1 VRPLTAPAVT
11 APAEDGALSP
21 AQQEQLQA
29 ERLLL
34 LREGVRQ
41 VRGPRFLVD
50 LAVAWAAYQ
59 AGAGWGAW
67 LYLGL
72 MTLGLWGRSLL
83 LERWVAA
90 GREPAGIVRQMNLI
104 LAGLGLLHAGL
115 FVLVFLQP
123 HSHWHY
129 LLTMVLVGN
138 AAGAVATVAGD
149 VRAYL
154 LWVAI
159 YGGSLGLGWLAR
171 GTLEGLIVVGLLLL
185 MFAVL
190 VRHVYGEGRAQVRLV
205 RLADAL
211 RSARDRAER
220 ASESKT
226 RFFAAA
232 SHDLRQPLTALSY
245 HVATVQ
251 ALASQQ
257 KDERLAQVGAGLR
270 RALQDSQAL
279 LNSLMEVSQLD
290 AGAVAVQAEDVD
302 LLELLRRC
310 ADDYAPQA
318 SQQGLAFD
326 CVLPELPEGE
336 TLRVHTDP
344 ALLRRI
350 LSNLFSNALK
360 FTAQGRIC
368 LMLHREG
375 ERAALSVQDS
385 GPGIA
390 PELKERVFEEFF
402 QINNSGRNRAQGL
415 GLGLAIVRRLVHLL
429 GLELKLES
437 QPGQGSCFTLWLP
450 LGSASPARAPVVAA
464 SSTTP
469 GGPAHRLLVVDD
481 EVAIRDAL
489 AELLM
494 TLGWSVRTASGVTEA
509 LSCLSPQWQ
518 PEALVLDYRLRDE
531 VTGLDALAALRAEGC
546 QAPAWVITGETTPD
560 RVQTLLAAGLPVRH
574 KPVDGLALAH
584 EISASLR
591 SATAGR

>member
-1 VRPLTAPAVT
+1 M
-11 APAEDGALSP
+11 PAERLSLNP

-34 LREGVRQ
+34 LREGVQQ
-41 VRGPRFLVD
+41 VRGPRLLVD
-50 LAVAWAAYQ
+50 LAVAWAAHQ

-72 MTLGLWGRSLL
+72 MTLGLWARGLL

-90 GREPAGIVRQMNLI
+90 GWPAARI
-104 LAGLGLLHAGL
+104 LRAMTGLLGALGLLHAGL
-115 FVLVFLQP
+115 ILLVFLQP
-123 HSHWHY
+123 HSQWHY

-154 LWVAI
+154 LWVSI
-159 YGGSLGLGWLAR
+159 YGGSLALGWLAR
-171 GTLEGLIVVGLLLL
+171 GTLEGLIVAGLLLL

-190 VRHVYGEGRAQVRLV
+190 VRHVHGEGRGQIRLV
-205 RLADAL
+205 RLADEL
-211 RSARDRAER
+211 RCARDRAER

-290 AGAVAVQAEDVD
+290 AGAVAVQAESVD
-302 LLELLRRC
+302 LVELLRRC

-326 CVLPELPEGE
+326 CVLPELDEGE

-350 LSNLFSNALK
+350 LSNLCSNALK
-360 FTAQGRIC
+360 FTNQGRIC

-375 ERAALSVQDS
+375 ERAALTVQDS
-385 GPGIA
+385 GPGIPA
-390 PELKERVFEEFF
+390 ELQERVFEEFF

-415 GLGLAIVRRLVHLL
+415 GLGLAIVRRLVGLL
-429 GLELKLES
+429 GLELRLQS

-450 LGSASPARAPVVAA
+450 LGGAPAAAPLAGVG
-464 SSTTP
+464 STTP
-469 GGPAHRLLVVDD
+469 GGPVHRLLVVDD

-531 VTGLDALAALRAEGC
+531 VTGLDALAALRAQGC
-546 QAPAWVITGETTPD
+546 QAPAWVITGETTPE

>member
-1 VRPLTAPAVT
+1 MT
-11 APAEDGALSP
+11 APAEVRALNP
-21 AQQEQLQA
+21 AQLEQLQA

-67 LYLGL
+67 LYLGV

-83 LERWVAA
+83 LERSLAA
-90 GREPAGIVRQMNLI
+90 GWPAGRILRQMTAV
-104 LAGLGLLHAGL
+104 LAALGLMHAAL

-159 YGGSLGLGWLAR
+159 YGGSLALGWLAR
-171 GTLEGLIVVGLLLL
+171 GTLEGLVVAGLLLL

-190 VRHVYGEGRAQVRLV
+190 VRHVQGEGRAQVRLV
-205 RLADAL
+205 RLADEL

-270 RALQDSQAL
+270 RALQDSQTL

-290 AGAVAVQAEDVD
+290 AGAVAVQAEEVD
-302 LLELLRRC
+302 LVELLRRC

-326 CVLPELPEGE
+326 CVLPELPPGE
-336 TLRVHTDP
+336 LLRMHTDP

-360 FTAQGRIC
+360 FTTQGRIC
-368 LMLHREG
+368 LMLLREG
-375 ERAALSVQDS
+375 ERAALCVQDS
-385 GPGIA
+385 GPGI
-390 PELKERVFEEFF
+390 PPDLQERVFEEFF

-415 GLGLAIVRRLVHLL
+415 GLGLAIVRRLVNLL

-437 QPGQGSCFTLWLP
+437 QPGQGSSFTLWLP
-450 LGSASPARAPVVAA
+450 LGSSQAVAVPAALTGSA
-464 SSTTP
+464 TP
-469 GGPAHRLLVVDD
+469 GGPGHRLLVVDD

-531 VTGLDALAALRAEGC
+531 VTGLDALEALRAQGC
-546 QAPAWVITGETTPD
+546 EAPAWVITGETTPE

-584 EISASLR
+584 EISATLR
-591 SATAGR
+591 GAKAAR